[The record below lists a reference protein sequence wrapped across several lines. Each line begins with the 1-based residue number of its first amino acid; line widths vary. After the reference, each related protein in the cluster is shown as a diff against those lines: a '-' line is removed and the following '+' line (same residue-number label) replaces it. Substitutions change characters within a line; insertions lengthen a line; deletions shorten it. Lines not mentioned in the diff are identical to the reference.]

1 MKNIV
6 NENRIEKKFVYNQG
20 DESFRQFLINGM
32 FFEAF
37 EPRLVNSI
45 YFDTTA
51 FHDVWDNINGF
62 GNRKKIRIRWYG
74 LINKS
79 NIFIEEKKK
88 INSVTQKT
96 VKNLGFFNNYT
107 ELSHFINDEKFL
119 KQEFILKNKLNVK
132 RTVFVQYLR
141 NYYELPNQKLR
152 LTIDKNLKIFNNYP
166 TKYINLDKTILEL
179 KYKVTESQY
188 VNDFIYN
195 NKLDNR
201 NRKFSKYVNSF
212 IELNDSGFI

>member
-1 MKNIV
+1 MK
-6 NENRIEKKFVYNQG
+6 K
-20 DESFRQFLINGM
+20 
-32 FFEAF
+32 
-37 EPRLVNSI
+37 
-45 YFDTTA
+45 
-51 FHDVWDNINGF
+51 
-62 GNRKKIRIRWYG
+62 
-74 LINKS
+74 
-79 NIFIEEKKK
+79 KKK

-107 ELSHFINDEKFL
+107 ELSNFINDEKFL

>member
-79 NIFIEEKKK
+79 NIFITHSARI
-88 INSVTQKT
+88 INI
-96 VKNLGFFNNYT
+96 
-107 ELSHFINDEKFL
+107 IN
-119 KQEFILKNKLNVK
+119 
-132 RTVFVQYLR
+132 
-141 NYYELPNQKLR
+141 
-152 LTIDKNLKIFNNYP
+152 
-166 TKYINLDKTILEL
+166 
-179 KYKVTESQY
+179 
-188 VNDFIYN
+188 
-195 NKLDNR
+195 
-201 NRKFSKYVNSF
+201 
-212 IELNDSGFI
+212 

>member
-37 EPRLVNSI
+37 EPRVVNSI

-107 ELSHFINDEKFL
+107 ELSNFINDEKFL

-166 TKYINLDKTILEL
+166 NKYINLDKTILEL